1 MKSSCWMVVSLD
13 PYSDHQDAS
22 GRVLRPQPNQIFN
35 DTTRLV
41 LAEHSFH
48 VDAAKLWNIA
58 PINVTNAL
66 TLRMAKKAI
75 LEHVLNMPIQSIESP
90 GFLESGTT
98 SNCRDH
104 NSFIHSFHSCI
115 ILHLYYFAY
124 DLSIYCYIQVRF
136 LE

>member
-75 LEHVLNMPIQSIESP
+75 LEHVLNMPI
-90 GFLESGTT
+90 
-98 SNCRDH
+98 
-104 NSFIHSFHSCI
+104 
-115 ILHLYYFAY
+115 
-124 DLSIYCYIQVRF
+124 
-136 LE
+136 